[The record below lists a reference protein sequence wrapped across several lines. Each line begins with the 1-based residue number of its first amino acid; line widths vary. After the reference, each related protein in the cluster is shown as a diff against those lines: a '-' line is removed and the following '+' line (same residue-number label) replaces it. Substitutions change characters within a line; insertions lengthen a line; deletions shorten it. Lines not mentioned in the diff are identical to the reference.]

1 VLHNRLCECGR
12 PGLQAAL
19 QLRNHMLL
27 ANQQLTTRA
36 ALALIESISTFGE
49 PVHTSSSSSSGS
61 GSSSSSSSGSGS
73 SSSSSSGSSSSGSGV
88 FEEHW
93 YAALRREG
101 RTAAAARSNGS
112 NGRNTQVVT
121 RLSADVAGDVADPS
135 YAYTSAEGVY
145 CELLASEAAAAAAAT
160 AAAAAA
166 AAAGKKHRL
175 SKSAASAS
183 KGVASQ
189 AAAGSLLR
197 AAFRSVLARIRVTGG
212 RKQAYADTGVIDVA
226 TDVAGRGKL
235 ALQAAL
241 TAAEKHRLQWDFSTG

>member
-1 VLHNRLCECGR
+1 
-12 PGLQAAL
+12 
-19 QLRNHMLL
+19 MLL

-49 PVHTSSSSSSGS
+49 PVYASSTSSSCSSSSSTSSSSD
-61 GSSSSSSSGSGS
+61 
-73 SSSSSSGSSSSGSGV
+73 V
-88 FEEHW
+88 VLEEHW

-101 RTAAAARSNGS
+101 RTAAAARSS
-112 NGRNTQVVT
+112 GRNAQATAT

-135 YAYTSAEGVY
+135 YAYTSAEAVY

-160 AAAAAA
+160 AAASAA

-189 AAAGSLLR
+189 AAAGSLVR

-212 RKQAYADTGVIDVA
+212 RKQAYADAGVIDVA

-235 ALQAAL
+235 ALQAAF